1 MSVLLRES
9 KKLNN
14 ILLTI
19 LSEVR
24 METIELLDTAIKI
37 GLGAFISGFSTY
49 LVTTKNNKHQMTS
62 SLVEKKVTILQS
74 ASESLDTYIIK
85 LSDVFSW
92 MDGILRNGTEPG
104 IVTREKL
111 KNLRIREK
119 DTFLVD
125 SREQRSK
132 ALSQLKLIGAFQVAE
147 ECENLY
153 KIENRYR
160 KKVMFELTIPTESE
174 LKEFRDEFKSVKDS
188 IYKAQQAYF
197 EALYI

>member
-1 MSVLLRES
+1 
-9 KKLNN
+9 
-14 ILLTI
+14 
-19 LSEVR
+19 

-132 ALSQLKLIGAFQVAE
+132 ALSQLKLIGAFKVAE